1 MHDVVTMILVRGFL
15 ATVFFMGVIAFLQDF
30 VF

>member
-1 MHDVVTMILVRGFL
+1 MHDVVTIVLVRGFL
-15 ATVFFMGVIAFLQDF
+15 ATVFLMGVIAFLQDF